1 MNQINSIIGSTNIIT
16 GCASGL
22 GRATL
27 LWFLKNG
34 CGPVLGIDRRIKSD
48 FTEQLNI
55 NDEQKSKLMLRQHDT
70 FDEGV
75 ETSLKE
81 FVDKHKHID
90 NLINVAG
97 ISMAFGF
104 YNGKSQHDSI
114 ANAATMLNFN
124 TVGTFNMI
132 RHVAKFMI
140 DDTTNREKPKNII
153 NTSCMSTTNPTRHQ
167 SFSTATKAAL
177 DSMTLSMAREF
188 APFHIKCNTINVG
201 YFESSLINPNKE
213 LKLAHYL
220 ANEMTLCPKRLGQPE
235 EFAHLVQAIVE
246 NPMLNGACIKIDG
259 AALSP
264 SLYWP

>member
-1 MNQINSIIGSTNIIT
+1 MIQFNSIVGSTNIIT

-34 CGPVLGIDRRIKSD
+34 CGSVLGIDRRIKTD
-48 FTEQLNI
+48 FIKELNI
-55 NDEQKSKLMLRQHDT
+55 DDEQRSKLMLRQHDN
-70 FDEGV
+70 FDKEV
-75 ETSLKE
+75 ETSLRE
-81 FVDKHKHID
+81 FVVKHKHID

-97 ISMAFGF
+97 VSMAFAL
-104 YNGKSQHDSI
+104 YNEDRQQSYDLDHARTLLKYNSI
-114 ANAATMLNFN
+114 
-124 TVGTFNMI
+124 GTFNMI

-140 DDTTNREKPKNII
+140 DDTTNRGKLKNIVS
-153 NTSCMSTTNPTRHQ
+153 TSCTSTTNPAICQ

-201 YFESSLINPNKE
+201 YFDTPLLRLKE
-213 LKLAHYL
+213 DLKLAHFL
-220 ANEMTLCPKRLGQPE
+220 GSEMTLCPKRLGHPD
-235 EFAHLVQAIVE
+235 EFAHLVQVIVE

-259 AALSP
+259 AALCP
-264 SLYWP
+264 SLYQ